1 MSSYQGLN
9 QANAATYFL
18 DRNVEAGRGDEV
30 ALYYLD
36 QSTSYSQL
44 FDLVCRAGN
53 LFVDSGIDYENRVV
67 IILPD
72 SPIHVVALL
81 GLIRIGAV
89 PVPLSTRLSLDDY
102 LYVFADCRPKGLI
115 IGQEHVS
122 VMESVQRQLE
132 ENSFPFPKNTW
143 VVGSGQAPS
152 HYRPL
157 EDALSQTPNESFV
170 RKSSR
175 DEPAL
180 IQYTSGRTGKP
191 KGVVHLHRGLLQ
203 VTGHLARRLG
213 MSEADKCF
221 SVAKLSFGYGLG
233 NSVLLPFSLGACS
246 ILHPGLADPFTI
258 YELLIRHRPTVF
270 FGVPSLYSAML
281 QVKVGETDFDPSSLR
296 VCVSAG
302 EHLSASLFYKWK
314 ERFGHEILDGL
325 GSTECLHIFVSGEIG
340 RIKPGSVGTPIEG
353 CEAKLLDDDGER
365 VNEGE
370 TGHLYVKSPAN
381 AARYW
386 NKHDETTATMIG
398 AWIRT
403 GDLLYQDDEG
413 YYYYVG
419 RSDDVIKVGG
429 LKVSPIEVEE
439 CLLTFE
445 CVKECAVAG
454 VTTKEGI
461 ATIQAY
467 VCLNEGWEP
476 SRRLKRV
483 LKEYVQNSISPYKC
497 PKEIEFVPALPKTV
511 NGKIARYR
519 LSEVAAV

>member
-1 MSSYQGLN
+1 MISLQGLN

-18 DRNVEAGRGDEV
+18 DRNVEAGRGEDV

-44 FDLVCRAGN
+44 LDLACRAGN
-53 LFVDSGIDYENRVV
+53 LFLNSGIDYENRVV

-89 PVPLSTRLSLDDY
+89 PVTLSTRLSPDDY
-102 LYVFADCRPKGLI
+102 LYVFADCRPKGLV
-115 IGQEHVS
+115 IGQEHVY
-122 VMESVQRQLE
+122 VMESVRRQLE

-152 HYRPL
+152 HYRLL
-157 EDALSQTPNESFV
+157 EDLLSQSSSEPVV

-175 DEPAL
+175 DDTAI
-180 IQYTSGRTGKP
+180 IQYTSGSTGTP

-203 VTGHLARRLG
+203 VTGYLARRLG
-213 MSEADKCF
+213 MNEADKIF

-258 YELLIRHRPTVF
+258 YDMLIRHRPTVF

-281 QVKVGETDFDPSSLR
+281 QVNVCETDFDPATLR

-302 EHLSASLFYKWK
+302 EHLSASLFHKWK

-325 GSTECLHIFVSGEIG
+325 GSTECLHIFISGEIG

-353 CEAKLLDDDGER
+353 CDTKLLDDNGEP

-370 TGHLYVKSPAN
+370 IGHLYVKSPAN

-398 AWIRT
+398 PWIRT
-403 GDLLYQDDEG
+403 GDLLYQDEEG

-419 RSDDVIKVGG
+419 RSDDVIKVGA
-429 LKVSPIEVEE
+429 LKVTPIEVEE
-439 CLLTFE
+439 CLLKFE
-445 CVKECAVAG
+445 GIKECAVAG

-461 ATIQAY
+461 ASIHAY

-497 PKEIEFVPALPKTV
+497 PREIQFVTALPKTV

-519 LSEVAAV
+519 LSEVATV